1 MERER
6 QKQKAE
12 ALLTRV
18 LELGQK
24 MLPGAEL
31 LAAVNSG
38 RSANT
43 RFACSEITS
52 TGDVDEVQLRLHAYF
67 GRRHA
72 STEGNQTDEAGLR
85 ALIQRVGQLGRIAPE
100 DPEHVPL
107 LPPQR
112 YAAVTG
118 AYDEA
123 TARLGA
129 KERAAAIASAIAQG
143 DAQKLQVA
151 GFYQH
156 RSGLLA
162 LGSSSGL
169 RTFHPSTEAQFTTTA
184 RTPDGSGSGWAG
196 AVASHSGELDPAA
209 LAKVAIDKA
218 VRSRRPQR
226 LEAGRYTVILEPAA
240 VGELLGFLLRA
251 LEARTADEG
260 RSFFSRP
267 GGGNRIGDKLA
278 GEGITLV
285 SDPAD
290 PATPGAPFG
299 EDGLPLRRRVLIDK
313 GVVSS
318 LWYSRYWAQKQ
329 GKEATGRPS
338 VAQLL
343 GGQASEADLLAGVK
357 RGVLITRLWYTR
369 WLDPQSILITGLT
382 RDGVFLIEDGQV
394 TAPVNN
400 FRFNESPVTML
411 KHADALTARTVRAP
425 GFGPLLRV
433 PALRTHDFLLASV
446 SDAV

>member
-1 MERER
+1 MEREG
-6 QKQKAE
+6 QKKTE
-12 ALLTRV
+12 LLLTKV
-18 LELGQK
+18 LDLGK
-24 MLPGAEL
+24 RMLPGAEL
-31 LAAVNSG
+31 LASVHKS

-52 TGDVDEVQLRLHAYF
+52 TGDVEEVNLRLHAFF

-72 STEGNQTDEAGLR
+72 AAEGNQIDDAGLR
-85 ALIQRVGQLGRIAPE
+85 ALIQRAGQLGRIAPE
-100 DPEHVPL
+100 DPEYLPL
-107 LPPQR
+107 LPPQH
-112 YAAVTG
+112 YLTVPSAF
-118 AYDEA
+118 DDA

-129 KERAAAIASAIAQG
+129 KDRAAAIAGAIAQG

-156 RSGLLA
+156 QSGLRA

-169 RTFHPSTEAQFTTTA
+169 RAFHPSTEAQFTTTA

-196 AVASHSGELDPAA
+196 AVTSHSAELEPAA
-209 LAKVAIDKA
+209 LARVAIDKA

-226 LEAGRYTVILEPAA
+226 LAPGRYTVVLEPAA
-240 VGELLGFLLRA
+240 VAELLGFLLRA
-251 LEARTADEG
+251 LDARQADEG

-278 GEGITLV
+278 GSNITLRA
-285 SDPAD
+285 DPSD
-290 PATPGAPFG
+290 PATPGSPFG
-299 EDGLPLRRRVLIDK
+299 EDGLPQRRQTFIDQ
-313 GVVSS
+313 GMISS
-318 LWYSRYWAQKQ
+318 LWYSRYWAHKQ
-329 GKEATGRPS
+329 GKEATGRPG

-343 GGQASEADLLAGVK
+343 GGQASDSDLLRGID
-357 RGVLITRLWYTR
+357 RGVLITRFWYTR

-382 RDGVFLIEDGQV
+382 RDGVFLIENGQV

-411 KHADALTARTVRAP
+411 KNADALTTSTVRAP
-425 GFGPLLRV
+425 GFGALLRV
-433 PALRTHDFLLASV
+433 PALRTHGFNLASI